1 MFEFMIGIAI
11 GLAVGW
17 WFIPQPEWAKKL
29 FNKAST

>member
-1 MFEFMIGIAI
+1 MFEFILGCVV

-29 FNKAST
+29 FSRATS